1 MSTIKSILGFMKSRQ
16 AQRSAEIILIMTFL
30 LIVFSVAGMP
40 MILLSTFSPS
50 LIADDLELDGDGAMD
65 GLGSAVAA

>member
-1 MSTIKSILGFMKSRQ
+1 MKSRQ